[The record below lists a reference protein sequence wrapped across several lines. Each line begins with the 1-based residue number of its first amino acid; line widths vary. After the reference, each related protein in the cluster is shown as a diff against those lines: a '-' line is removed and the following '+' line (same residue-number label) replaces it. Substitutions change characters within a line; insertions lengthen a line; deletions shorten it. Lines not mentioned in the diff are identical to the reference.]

1 MHEIWL
7 SRANIIISSVSVLNK
22 GNVQSAVKC
31 TVNSFTLLS
40 SANLFFCVPL
50 WHEAEPKSEAKGNN
64 VLLKTGVTTINPG
77 DLILWMFGAK
87 NFFIARADS
96 NKTDISERFKD
107 RVQLDPQT
115 GSLTITNIS
124 NREYGHYKV
133 QIINE
138 EKTTFRR
145 FNVFDPGE

>member
-1 MHEIWL
+1 M
-7 SRANIIISSVSVLNK
+7 
-22 GNVQSAVKC
+22 
-31 TVNSFTLLS
+31 
-40 SANLFFCVPL
+40 
-50 WHEAEPKSEAKGNN
+50 
-64 VLLKTGVTTINPG
+64 TGVNINPG

-87 NFFIARADS
+87 NCFIARAEL
-96 NKTDISERFKD
+96 NKTAISERFKD

-115 GSLTITNIS
+115 GSLTIKNIS

-145 FNVFDPGE
+145 FNVFNPGEYLLHLL